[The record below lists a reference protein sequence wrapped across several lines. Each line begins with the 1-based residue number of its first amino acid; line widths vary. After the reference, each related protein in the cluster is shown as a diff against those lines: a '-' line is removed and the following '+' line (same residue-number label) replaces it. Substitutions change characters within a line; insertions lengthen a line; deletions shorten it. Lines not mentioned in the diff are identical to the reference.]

1 MVKGRPITAHL
12 SQDVM
17 KPSFELGEYPGDEF
31 VSLTWKKSDR
41 GRTPWERNG
50 VDEETMPRY
59 PSARRYAQAVF
70 QIALEHD
77 SLDLWVDDLQTLAD
91 LLDDSDVAAFLD
103 APQVPEARK
112 LETIKQLLGDSV
124 GTLPANLLGLLA
136 TKNMTLLM
144 PGILEQFT
152 VMVDRHRGIEWAD
165 VTTAVPLDDA
175 QREEVAQLLS
185 GIVGSEVS
193 LRTYVEPNLIGGMV
207 ARLNDRVID
216 GSVRSK
222 LNNMHRQVV
231 EQIS

>member
-1 MVKGRPITAHL
+1 M
-12 SQDVM
+12 DC
-17 KPSFELGEYPGDEF
+17 
-31 VSLTWKKSDR
+31 R
-41 GRTPWERNG
+41 GTRRSRREN
-50 VDEETMPRY
+50 MPRY

-77 SLDLWVDDLQTLAD
+77 SLDMWVEDLQTLAD
-91 LLDDSDVAAFLD
+91 LLEDSEVAAFLD
-103 APQVPEARK
+103 APQVPEAKK
-112 LETIKQLLGDSV
+112 LETIQQLVGESV
-124 GTLPANLLGLLA
+124 STLAANLVALLA

-175 QREEVAQLLS
+175 QQNEVSRLLS

-193 LRTYVEPNLIGGMV
+193 LRTYVEPELIGGIV

-222 LNNMHRQVV
+222 LRNMHRQVV
-231 EQIS
+231 EQIG

>member
-1 MVKGRPITAHL
+1 
-12 SQDVM
+12 
-17 KPSFELGEYPGDEF
+17 
-31 VSLTWKKSDR
+31 
-41 GRTPWERNG
+41 
-50 VDEETMPRY
+50 MPRY

-77 SLDLWVDDLQTLAD
+77 SLDVWVDDLQTLAD
-91 LLDDSDVAAFLD
+91 LLDDKEVAAFLD

-112 LETIKQLLGDSV
+112 LETIQQLLGDSGRHV
-124 GTLPANLLGLLA
+124 AGQPAPPSRDEKHDALDPRCL
-136 TKNMTLLM
+136 
-144 PGILEQFT
+144 LEQFT
-152 VMVDRHRGIEWAD
+152 ATVDRHRGIEWAD

-175 QREEVAQLLS
+175 QQTEVSRLLT

-193 LRTYVEPNLIGGMV
+193 LRTYVEPELIGGIV

-222 LNNMHRQVV
+222 LRNMHRQVV

>member
-1 MVKGRPITAHL
+1 
-12 SQDVM
+12 
-17 KPSFELGEYPGDEF
+17 
-31 VSLTWKKSDR
+31 
-41 GRTPWERNG
+41 
-50 VDEETMPRY
+50 MPRY

-77 SLDLWVDDLQTLAD
+77 SLDVWVDDLQTLAD
-91 LLDDSDVAAFLD
+91 LLDDKEVAAFLD

-112 LETIKQLLGDSV
+112 LETIQQLLGDSV
-124 GTLPANLLGLLA
+124 GTLSANLLRLLA
-136 TKNMTLLM
+136 TKNMTLLV
-144 PGILEQFT
+144 PGILEQLT
-152 VMVDRHRGIEWAD
+152 TMVDRHRGIEWAD

-175 QREEVAQLLS
+175 QQNEVSRLLS

-193 LRTYVEPNLIGGMV
+193 LRTYVEPELIGGIV

-222 LNNMHRQVV
+222 LRNMHRQVV

>member
-1 MVKGRPITAHL
+1 
-12 SQDVM
+12 
-17 KPSFELGEYPGDEF
+17 
-31 VSLTWKKSDR
+31 
-41 GRTPWERNG
+41 
-50 VDEETMPRY
+50 MPRY

-77 SLDLWVDDLQTLAD
+77 SLDMWVEDLQTLAD
-91 LLDDSDVAAFLD
+91 LLEDSEVAAFLD
-103 APQVPEARK
+103 APQVPEAKK
-112 LETIKQLLGDSV
+112 LETIQQLVGESV
-124 GTLPANLLGLLA
+124 STLAANLVALLA

-175 QREEVAQLLS
+175 QQNEVSRLLS

-193 LRTYVEPNLIGGMV
+193 LRTYVEPELIGGIV

-222 LNNMHRQVV
+222 LRNMHRQVV
-231 EQIS
+231 EQIG

>member
-1 MVKGRPITAHL
+1 M
-12 SQDVM
+12 
-17 KPSFELGEYPGDEF
+17 
-31 VSLTWKKSDR
+31 
-41 GRTPWERNG
+41 
-50 VDEETMPRY
+50 
-59 PSARRYAQAVF
+59 F

-77 SLDLWVDDLQTLAD
+77 SLDVWVEDLQTMAD
-91 LLDDSDVAAFLD
+91 LLEDREVAAFLD

-112 LETIKQLLGDSV
+112 LETIQQLLGDSV
-124 GTLPANLLGLLA
+124 STLAANLLALLA

-152 VMVDRHRGIEWAD
+152 VMVDSHRGIEWAD

-175 QREEVAQLLS
+175 QQNEVSQLLS
-185 GIVGSEVS
+185 GIAGSEVS
-193 LRTYVEPNLIGGMV
+193 LRTYVEPELIGGIV

-222 LNNMHRQVV
+222 LRNMHRQVV

>member
-1 MVKGRPITAHL
+1 M
-12 SQDVM
+12 
-17 KPSFELGEYPGDEF
+17 
-31 VSLTWKKSDR
+31 
-41 GRTPWERNG
+41 
-50 VDEETMPRY
+50 
-59 PSARRYAQAVF
+59 F
-70 QIALEHD
+70 QIALDHD
-77 SLDLWVDDLQTLAD
+77 SLDVWVDDLQTLAD

-152 VMVDRHRGIEWAD
+152 IMVDRHRGIEWAD

-175 QREEVAQLLS
+175 QQQKVAQLLS
-185 GIVGSEVS
+185 GIAGSEVS

-216 GSVRSK
+216 GSVRSR

>member
-1 MVKGRPITAHL
+1 
-12 SQDVM
+12 
-17 KPSFELGEYPGDEF
+17 
-31 VSLTWKKSDR
+31 
-41 GRTPWERNG
+41 
-50 VDEETMPRY
+50 MPRY

-77 SLDLWVDDLQTLAD
+77 SLDVWVDDLQTLAD
-91 LLDDSDVAAFLD
+91 LLDDKEVAAFLD

-112 LETIKQLLGDSV
+112 LETIQQLLGDSV
-124 GTLPANLLGLLA
+124 GTLPANLLRLLA
-136 TKNMTLLM
+136 TKNMTLLI
-144 PGILEQFT
+144 PAILEQFT
-152 VMVDRHRGIEWAD
+152 AMVDSHRGIEWAD

-175 QREEVAQLLS
+175 QQNEVSRLLS

-193 LRTYVEPNLIGGMV
+193 LRTYVEPELIGGIV

-222 LNNMHRQVV
+222 LRNMHRQVV

>member
-1 MVKGRPITAHL
+1 
-12 SQDVM
+12 
-17 KPSFELGEYPGDEF
+17 
-31 VSLTWKKSDR
+31 
-41 GRTPWERNG
+41 
-50 VDEETMPRY
+50 MPRY

-77 SLDLWVDDLQTLAD
+77 SLDMWVEDLQTLAD
-91 LLDDSDVAAFLD
+91 LLEDSEVAAFLD
-103 APQVPEARK
+103 APQVPEAKK
-112 LETIKQLLGDSV
+112 LETIQQLVGESV
-124 GTLPANLLGLLA
+124 STLAVNLLALLA

-175 QREEVAQLLS
+175 QQNEVSRLLS

-193 LRTYVEPNLIGGMV
+193 LRTYVEPELIGGIV

-222 LNNMHRQVV
+222 LRNMHRQVV
-231 EQIS
+231 EQIG

>member
-1 MVKGRPITAHL
+1 M
-12 SQDVM
+12 
-17 KPSFELGEYPGDEF
+17 
-31 VSLTWKKSDR
+31 
-41 GRTPWERNG
+41 
-50 VDEETMPRY
+50 
-59 PSARRYAQAVF
+59 F

-77 SLDLWVDDLQTLAD
+77 SLDMWVEDLQTLAD
-91 LLDDSDVAAFLD
+91 LLEDSEVAAFLD
-103 APQVPEARK
+103 APQVPEAKK
-112 LETIKQLLGDSV
+112 LETIQQLVGESV
-124 GTLPANLLGLLA
+124 STLAANLVALLA

-175 QREEVAQLLS
+175 QQNEVSRLLS

-193 LRTYVEPNLIGGMV
+193 LRTYVEPELIGGIV

-222 LNNMHRQVV
+222 LRNMHRQVV
-231 EQIS
+231 EQIG

>member
-1 MVKGRPITAHL
+1 
-12 SQDVM
+12 
-17 KPSFELGEYPGDEF
+17 
-31 VSLTWKKSDR
+31 
-41 GRTPWERNG
+41 
-50 VDEETMPRY
+50 MPRY

-77 SLDLWVDDLQTLAD
+77 GLDLWVDDLQTLAD
-91 LLDDSDVAAFLD
+91 LLDDREVAQFLD
-103 APQVPEARK
+103 APQVPDARK
-112 LETIKQLLGDSV
+112 LETIEQLFGDSV
-124 GTLPANLLGLLA
+124 GPLSANLLGLLA
-136 TKNMTLLM
+136 TKNMTLLV

-175 QREEVAQLLS
+175 RRDEVAQLLS

-193 LRTYVEPNLIGGMV
+193 LRTYVEPELIGGMI

-216 GSVRSK
+216 GSIRSK
-222 LNNMHRQVV
+222 LKNMHRQVV